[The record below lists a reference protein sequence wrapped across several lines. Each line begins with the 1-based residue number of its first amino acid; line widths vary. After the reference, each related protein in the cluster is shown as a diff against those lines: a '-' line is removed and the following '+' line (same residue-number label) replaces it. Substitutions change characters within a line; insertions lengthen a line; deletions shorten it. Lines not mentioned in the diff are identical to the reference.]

1 MGVGGGLWL
10 GDYCVRTKIDYRTI
24 CGLELIDVDVWI
36 QRNGGRSDTCTCV
49 RVAAAAAAAACFIN
63 PIMSSIRSP
72 PSFASS

>member
-1 MGVGGGLWL
+1 MGVGGGLWWI
-10 GDYCVRTKIDYRTI
+10 GDYCVRTKIDYDS
-24 CGLELIDVDVWI
+24 GLELIDVDVWI